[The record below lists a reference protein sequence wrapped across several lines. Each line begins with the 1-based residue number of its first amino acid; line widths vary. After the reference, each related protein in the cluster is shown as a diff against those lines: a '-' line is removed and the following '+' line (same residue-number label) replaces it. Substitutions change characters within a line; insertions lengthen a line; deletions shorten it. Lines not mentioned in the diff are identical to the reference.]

1 MNRNRK
7 AFLDMI
13 AWSEIGPRLL
23 AVSDNGY
30 NVIVGSTPT
39 KPILFHDYSDH
50 PMVRVHEKNDSWDH
64 DGKPDSSNA
73 AGRYQ
78 IMGKFWPHYK
88 KQLRLSDF
96 SPPSQDAVAL
106 QLIRECKALADI
118 DAGRIETAIRKCRS
132 RWASL
137 PGAGYNQHENNM
149 AKLLDAYIAAGGI
162 FAPQE
167 VQA

>member
-1 MNRNRK
+1 MNANRK

-13 AWSEIGPRLL
+13 AWSEGTAGRG
-23 AVSDNGY
+23 DDGY
-30 NVIVGSTPT
+30 NVIVTGID
-39 KPILFHDYSDH
+39 KKLELFDDYSDH
-50 PMVRVHEKNDSWDH
+50 PFNHGRPSKIINSR
-64 DGKPDSSNA
+64 GLTSNA
-73 AGRYQ
+73 SGRYQ
-78 IMGKFWPHYK
+78 FMLKDWKHYRDLL
-88 KQLRLSDF
+88 QLPDF
-96 SPPSQDAVAL
+96 GPESQDRWAIR
-106 QLIRECKALADI
+106 LIRECRALADI

-149 AKLLDAYIAAGGI
+149 AKLLDAYIAAGGT